1 MRVPPFRALVGVVG
15 VVSLLATS
23 WAADHGQD
31 DLLQNLTP
39 RELRNPISVMLNPT
53 SRNQLVAAHN
63 TYLQTTPVPPQQLQG
78 WLQQRVPSLA
88 ACYALD
94 PTIPPLFPVQ
104 PLLTALAAHNG
115 ANPVPIYLMVLAC
128 LPFSPPRNVHPLDP
142 RAPPGPTTDFV
153 LGLRDI
159 LRDLAPE
166 WVLAVI
172 CVHPSRDAVVKRAAD
187 LPNLRFLVPPLF
199 SVFLASIRAYFNV
212 DIVEVQ
218 LGGDFA
224 RRFAR
229 LLPWTDSIDLASLW
243 IDSRFFGGLIQQ
255 NYHPRIIMTSRYR
268 QLRSLLVLRQCLYLL
283 LLFPG
288 VLPLAIIYHRLAAY
302 LDIELDNLN
311 YVSNAMGL
319 DLTNVQAALLVVSQ
333 AIKAFV
339 RRNGTGTHNGRG
351 SPPRYRNLLSNP
363 GGCAK
368 TSTQVPTPARFTA
381 IDKDLV
387 AALNDFGGIRDAM
400 NQAGYAWIDDAD
412 NEELTEIYREYM
424 PLLRVKARISAFFPQ
439 LASLADS
446 SLAISNPVFSDT
458 LIRILDSTL
467 SPNEK
472 LQTAE
477 QYFAHPDAPPSLPP
491 EPNSIR
497 PGDLRPSSFTSGPLP
512 PSIPSAST
520 SAPKRSRY
528 VPPKKWLNAKNPA
541 DPNNLSEAV
550 TKYKLLMSLV
560 TEEQA
565 QATKAPIVLK
575 NGKRGRF
582 HWQSRLSPVFTKLVA
597 QLASTTPGYNPPRT
611 SQTHKLVKVGSFAN
625 WAARLDPPTWE
636 KAFREMNLRLVPSP
650 TFGTPEQRTNIV
662 NFLDNSS
669 SWQNGMP
676 TADWA
681 DIDKISV
688 EERLIWICL
697 LEHGGVVFTDVGWH
711 VPREQIKSAEYVES
725 DDEDGEEDEDEG
737 DDEEDEGEP
746 DETEGDESSEN
757 MQEDG

>member
-1 MRVPPFRALVGVVG
+1 
-15 VVSLLATS
+15 
-23 WAADHGQD
+23 
-31 DLLQNLTP
+31 
-39 RELRNPISVMLNPT
+39 
-53 SRNQLVAAHN
+53 
-63 TYLQTTPVPPQQLQG
+63 
-78 WLQQRVPSLA
+78 
-88 ACYALD
+88 
-94 PTIPPLFPVQ
+94 
-104 PLLTALAAHNG
+104 
-115 ANPVPIYLMVLAC
+115 
-128 LPFSPPRNVHPLDP
+128 
-142 RAPPGPTTDFV
+142 
-153 LGLRDI
+153 
-159 LRDLAPE
+159 
-166 WVLAVI
+166 
-172 CVHPSRDAVVKRAAD
+172 
-187 LPNLRFLVPPLF
+187 
-199 SVFLASIRAYFNV
+199 
-212 DIVEVQ
+212 
-218 LGGDFA
+218 
-224 RRFAR
+224 
-229 LLPWTDSIDLASLW
+229 
-243 IDSRFFGGLIQQ
+243 
-255 NYHPRIIMTSRYR
+255 
-268 QLRSLLVLRQCLYLL
+268 
-283 LLFPG
+283 
-288 VLPLAIIYHRLAAY
+288 
-302 LDIELDNLN
+302 
-311 YVSNAMGL
+311 
-319 DLTNVQAALLVVSQ
+319 
-333 AIKAFV
+333 
-339 RRNGTGTHNGRG
+339 
-351 SPPRYRNLLSNP
+351 
-363 GGCAK
+363 
-368 TSTQVPTPARFTA
+368 
-381 IDKDLV
+381 
-387 AALNDFGGIRDAM
+387 M